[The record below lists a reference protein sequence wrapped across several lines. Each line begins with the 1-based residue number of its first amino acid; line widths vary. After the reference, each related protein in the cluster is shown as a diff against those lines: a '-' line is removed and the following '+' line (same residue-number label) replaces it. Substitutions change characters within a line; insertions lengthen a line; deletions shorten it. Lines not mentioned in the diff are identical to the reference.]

1 MARSAAQGGQRRWC
15 LQQGHQVDLDAD
27 PRQAEELIRA
37 LKLDGAKRVGIPEVK
52 PMSVRCEGGLCLPVN
67 QQSPFRDIPSCA
79 NYLAAER
86 PEIQFAAGGG
96 VPMDFRAHRAPHGRF
111 NEASEVFGRN
121 IQIGLQI
128 STARVSPAQGALRHR
143 LGRLH
148 KTSKSVC
155 LRHSSSRFVLGY
167 QARLRAR
174 KDHPLAS
181 RIRWS

>member
-1 MARSAAQGGQRRWC
+1 M
-15 LQQGHQVDLDAD
+15 
-27 PRQAEELIRA
+27 
-37 LKLDGAKRVGIPEVK
+37 LKLDVAKSVGTPEVK
-52 PMSVRCEGGLCLPVN
+52 PMSVQYEVGLCLPVN
-67 QQSPFRDIPSCA
+67 QQSPFRDIASCA

-128 STARVSPAQGALRHR
+128 STARVSPAQGALGYR

-148 KTSKSVC
+148 NDQKVDFWWVQHAHQVVVFYP
-155 LRHSSSRFVLGY
+155 RLGVFIIW
-167 QARLRAR
+167 R
-174 KDHPLAS
+174 S
-181 RIRWS
+181 